1 MAEQN
6 PLRVRLFGYGAPY
19 RVQIDQT
26 GTVAPLVTT
35 AEAEA
40 VALAREL
47 AALTGRSTALADPA
61 PDAWA
66 LSMPFGR
73 CGVAGLPREYL
84 IPWHCQEAY
93 LDLLDPAGYRSVP
106 LSEGVVVQV
115 VPGTVI
121 RFRGRPRPGRRVLVS
136 FQTEDRTPLLG
147 NAAPFTLDGQVPEAY
162 SERLIRC
169 HGAFDAVRRLAETD
183 PPAYRKTLEG
193 FFSAMAVRLA
203 GNLEVARTQV
213 EAREQGTYLDQDQLP
228 LFGRQRNLLTESV
241 IQRLAQQEEGLFR
254 FPGMFG
260 AVASLGKLID

>member
-1 MAEQN
+1 MTEQN
-6 PLRVRLFGYGAPY
+6 SLRVRLFGYGAPY
-19 RVQIDQT
+19 QVRFDQT
-26 GTVAPLVTT
+26 GTVVPLVTT

-40 VALAREL
+40 AALVLEL
-47 AALTGRSTALADPA
+47 TALTGRSAGLASTEPGG
-61 PDAWA
+61 WA

-84 IPWHCQEAY
+84 IPWHCREAY
-93 LDLLDPAGYRSVP
+93 LDLLDPDGYRSVP
-106 LSEGVVVQV
+106 LSEGAVVQV
-115 VPGTVI
+115 VPGRVI

-162 SERLIRC
+162 NERLVRC
-169 HGAFDAVRRLAETD
+169 HGAFAAMRRLAETD
-183 PPAYRKTLEG
+183 PPAYRRTLEG
-193 FFSAMAVRLA
+193 FFSAMAARLA
-203 GNLEVARTQV
+203 GNPEVARTQA